1 METETSFSQLAPP
14 VFDGENYQLWAVRME
29 TYLEALDLW
38 EAVEEDYDVLPLP
51 NNPTVAQIKSHK
63 EKKTRKSKAKATLFA
78 GVSATI
84 FTRVMTLKSA
94 KEIWDYLKGEYTGD
108 ERIRG
113 MKVLNL
119 IREFELQKMKESETV
134 KEYSDRLLGIIN
146 KLRLLGTKFKDSRIV
161 ENILVTVPEKY
172 EVSITTLENTKDLS
186 KITLAELL
194 NTLQAQEQRRLMRQD
209 GMVEEALAANHR
221 TQSKSNNAKK
231 NYPPCQHCGKKGHP
245 PFKCWKRPD
254 AKCKICNQLG
264 HEAVI
269 CKGKYQKHEV
279 DAQVANEEE
288 EDHLNLFKEFTS
300 MGNKKVRIG
309 NGDYILSKGKG
320 TVAIPTKSGTKNI
333 SDVLYVPDIDQNL
346 LSVGQLM
353 KKGFKVSFEDKYY
366 FIYDATGLEIL
377 RVKMRGKN
385 FSLDP
390 TEDEEWSPKNLQSAE
405 NPPKEDICENETKK
419 LSIFQKNKIW
429 KKVDKPQGKMQMRKK
444 VDKPQVK
451 MKPKKE
457 PTYFIDNHEMQQN
470 RKLNSIYCKSKDQ
483 LADLRTKSL
492 PVKGLQGT
500 NSKFAASKARRSVR
514 NML

>member
-1 METETSFSQLAPP
+1 METEMSFSQLAPP

-84 FTRVMTLKSA
+84 FTRVMALKSA

-108 ERIRG
+108 ERTRG

-134 KEYSDRLLGIIN
+134 KEYSDRLLGIVN
-146 KLRLLGTKFKDSRIV
+146 K
-161 ENILVTVPEKY
+161 
-172 EVSITTLENTKDLS
+172 
-186 KITLAELL
+186 
-194 NTLQAQEQRRLMRQD
+194 AQEQRRLMRQN
-209 GMVEEALAANHR
+209 GMVEGALAANHK
-221 TQSKSNNAKK
+221 TQSKGNNVKK

-269 CKGKYQKHEV
+269 CKGKYQKHEA

-288 EDHLNLFKEFTS
+288 EDHLFVATILSTKKSDFWLIDSGCINHMTYDRNLFKEFTS
-300 MGNKKVRIG
+300 IGNKKVRIG
-309 NGDYILSKGKG
+309 NGDYILAKGKG
-320 TVAIPTKSGTKNI
+320 TVAIPTNSGTKKI

-353 KKGFKVSFEDKYY
+353 EKGFKVSFEDKYC

-385 FSLDP
+385 FSFDP
-390 TEDEEWSPKNLQSAE
+390 TEDEEWSQKNLLSAG
-405 NPPKEDICENETKK
+405 NSPTEDICENKVRKK
-419 LSIFQKNKIW
+419 LSIFQKMQFL
-429 KKVDKPQGKMQMRKK
+429 KKVDKSQGKMQMKLK
-444 VDKPQVK
+444 N
-451 MKPKKE
+451 E
-457 PTYFIDNHEMQQN
+457 PTYFINNHEMQQN
-470 RKLNSIYCKSKDQ
+470 TEVNSIHCKSKDQ

-492 PVKGLQGT
+492 LVKGLQGT
-500 NSKFAASKARRSVR
+500 NSEFAASKARRSVR